1 MKKTN
6 GRSIVVLA
14 VFSMCFFCI
23 VLTCLMLIISGTAT
37 LSISGF
43 AVDNVDKLYIGKH
56 KEIQIFED
64 GKLINS
70 IRVPTSRTY
79 VFTIQE
85 GNKLLLST
93 STKIYV
99 MDLDGNILETK
110 EDLGA
115 DTYNQISYRKR
126 TFISD
131 SGDTY
136 KLSNLFGQTRV
147 IKNNTDLVYQI
158 DGCSFVVKVL
168 VVICFVAMFGLA
180 IWMLSQHIS
189 RPNSDQYFDLD

>member
-1 MKKTN
+1 
-6 GRSIVVLA
+6 
-14 VFSMCFFCI
+14 
-23 VLTCLMLIISGTAT
+23 
-37 LSISGF
+37 
-43 AVDNVDKLYIGKH
+43 
-56 KEIQIFED
+56 
-64 GKLINS
+64 
-70 IRVPTSRTY
+70 
-79 VFTIQE
+79 
-85 GNKLLLST
+85 
-93 STKIYV
+93 

-110 EDLGA
+110 EDLAA

-136 KLSNLFGQTRV
+136 KLSNLLGQTRV